1 MLQQAVGIRAVPPT
15 GADVPILSGCLLVT
29 QNGQRGVVELTQ
41 IPIRKPCKNSVSGR
55 ALKKRAIAKKAA
67 IPGVRPGEGHFDLG
81 QRLLS
86 QINDYPRDKKISS

>member
-1 MLQQAVGIRAVPPT
+1 M
-15 GADVPILSGCLLVT
+15 PILSVCLLVT
-29 QNGQRGVVELTQ
+29 QNGQRVGVELHKLQ
-41 IPIRKPCKNSVSGR
+41 SAKPCKNSVSGR

-67 IPGVRPGEGHFDLG
+67 IPGVRPGEGYFDLG